1 MKINKRPS
9 QQPLSNSAFT
19 VSTSS
24 LVRSLKQIFDNAA
37 KIPAPSSKK
46 RYSLQRVCRDLKDLF
61 KPFIS
66 H

>member
-1 MKINKRPS
+1 MLKPCHKPS
-9 QQPLSNSAFT
+9 NNSAFK

-24 LVRSLKQIFDNAA
+24 LSEKTY
-37 KIPAPSSKK
+37 SSE
-46 RYSLQRVCRDLKDLF
+46 RVCRDLKDLF